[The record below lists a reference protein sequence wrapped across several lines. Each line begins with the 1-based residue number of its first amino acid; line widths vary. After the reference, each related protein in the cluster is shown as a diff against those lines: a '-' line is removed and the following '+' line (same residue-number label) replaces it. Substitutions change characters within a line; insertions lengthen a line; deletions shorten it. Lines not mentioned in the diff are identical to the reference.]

1 MIFSRFFYLVNIR
14 VKIVALVLCLCC
26 ANLFGANLPDTLFE
40 VLDVTMSSKEIYD
53 AEKERRIISLKEI
66 ATTKNLSETEIYY
79 SNKRLI
85 REYSDYS
92 FDSTMVYLQKNQ
104 QIAQKLDNTIFEYEV
119 DLGLIS
125 LLAASGRYKEAVDI
139 LEKIDRTRLS
149 ENLVV
154 EYFSIC
160 KKVYE
165 QVAYYAVIPENKQ
178 VYDGIYQNAVDSLM
192 RYLSPE
198 SDQYLSIIEKQY
210 RDAREIAKAKE
221 INSIRLAKTKV
232 NTQAYSLVTFERA
245 LLAELEGDLQEAA
258 EWLILSAISDIKNA
272 VKDNASL
279 AKLADLLYQDNQ
291 VDKAYSYIKF
301 SFEDAAFY
309 NSRLRFVAISNVLPV
324 ITEAYQLK
332 TNEQTTHLR
341 NRLVII
347 SIMALLLLATLLIL
361 YRQIKNLARAR
372 NELTRVNNE
381 LIVVNDNLK
390 ATNEELRELYSD
402 LSEANKVKEH
412 FIGNFLA
419 ICSDYIDKMDTYRDL
434 INKYITSHKTKELY
448 EITKSR
454 KMIDKEIKSFYEN
467 FDNTFL
473 EIYPDFVRDFN
484 LLLKEDGRIELRNG
498 KMNTELRIFAFIRLG
513 IKESSNIAKL
523 LRYSVNTVYNYR
535 VKVKNSAEVPR
546 DDFEDMIMKIG
557 SFAKNRIV

>member
-1 MIFSRFFYLVNIR
+1 MDFSTFAGHTFLRAVINGGIGIVLVFCSTN
-14 VKIVALVLCLCC
+14 LS
-26 ANLFGANLPDTLFE
+26 ANHLPSHLFVELDT
-40 VLDVTMSSKEIYD
+40 VMSSKERYK
-53 AEKERRIISLKEI
+53 AEKEFRINSLKEV
-66 ATTKNLSETEIYY
+66 ATAKHLSETEVYY

-85 REYSDYS
+85 IEYSDYS
-92 FDSTMVYLQKNQ
+92 FDSTMVYLQRNK
-104 QIAQKLDNTIFEYEV
+104 QIAQKLNDTTLQYEV
-119 DLGLIS
+119 ELSLIS
-125 LLAASGRYKEAVDI
+125 LLAVSGRYKESVDI
-139 LEKIDRTRLS
+139 LERIDRKRVP
-149 ENLVV
+149 ENLIV
-154 EYFSIC
+154 EYFSIY

-165 QVAYYAVIPENKQ
+165 QVAYYAVIPKNKQ
-178 VYDGIYQNAVDSLM
+178 VYEWIYQNSVDSLM
-192 RYLSPE
+192 KYLSAE
-198 SDQYLSIIEKQY
+198 SDQYLSIIEKKY
-210 RDAREIAKAKE
+210 RDARELEKAKE
-221 INSIRLAKTKV
+221 VNSLRLAKTKV
-232 NTQAYSLVTFERA
+232 NTRAYSLITFERA
-245 LLAELEGDLQEAA
+245 LLAGLEGNLEEEAQ
-258 EWLILSAISDIKNA
+258 WLIRSAISDIKNA

-332 TNEQTTHLR
+332 TNEQTNHLR

-347 SIMALLLLATLLIL
+347 SIMAFLLLATLLIL

-372 NELTRVNNE
+372 NELTRVNQE
-381 LIVVNDNLK
+381 LIFVNDSLK
-390 ATNEELRELYSD
+390 TTNEELRQLYSD

-434 INKYITSHKTKELY
+434 INKYITTHKTKELY

-473 EIYPDFVRDFN
+473 EIYPDFVQDFN
-484 LLLKEDGRIELRNG
+484 QLLKEDGRIELRNG

-513 IKESSNIAKL
+513 INESSNIAKL

-546 DDFEDMIMKIG
+546 DDFEEMVMKIG
-557 SFAKNRIV
+557 SFAKK

>member
-1 MIFSRFFYLVNIR
+1 MNFSSFDPQGFSRNTISNVIT
-14 VKIVALVLCLCC
+14 LVLCCC
-26 ANLFGANLPDTLFE
+26 CINLSGANLPDSLFMM
-40 VLDVTMSSKEIYD
+40 LDLTMSDKEVYD
-53 AEKERRIISLKEI
+53 TEKERRINSLKGI
-66 ATTKNLSETEIYY
+66 VRAKNLSATEIYY

-85 REYSDYS
+85 IEYSDYS
-92 FDSTMVYLQKNQ
+92 FDSTMVYLQKNKL
-104 QIAQKLDNTIFEYEV
+104 IAGDLEDRILEYEV
-119 DLGLIS
+119 DLSLVS

-139 LEKIDRTRLS
+139 LEKVEHNDLPEHLI
-149 ENLVV
+149 V
-154 EYFSIC
+154 EYFSIH

-178 VYDGIYQNAVDSLM
+178 AYNAIYQNSADSLLK
-192 RYLSPE
+192 YLSPE
-198 SDQYLSIIEKQY
+198 SDQYLSIIEKQH
-210 RDAREIAKAKE
+210 RDARELEKAKE
-221 INSIRLAKTKV
+221 INSLRLAKTKT
-232 NTQAYSLVTFERA
+232 NTHAYSLITFERA
-245 LLAELEGDLQEAA
+245 LLFELEGDLEKEA
-258 EWLILSAISDIKNA
+258 EWLILSAVSDIKNA

-332 TNEQTTHLR
+332 TREQTTHLR
-341 NRLVII
+341 NRLLII
-347 SIMALLLLATLLIL
+347 SIMALLLLGTLFIL
-361 YRQIKNLARAR
+361 YRQIKNLGRAR

-381 LIVVNDNLK
+381 LIQLNDNLK
-390 ATNEELRELYSD
+390 VTNEELRELYSD
-402 LSEANKVKEH
+402 LSEANKVKEL

-448 EITKSR
+448 DITKSR
-454 KMIDKEIKSFYEN
+454 KMIDKEIKLFYEN

-535 VKVKNSAEVPR
+535 VKVKNNAEVPR
-546 DDFEDMIMKIG
+546 DDFEDLVMKIG
-557 SFAKNRIV
+557 SFAKK